1 MTEEVE
7 HDIDSPTIEDDDET
21 LSKESEIDDDQ
32 RSEKIADETV
42 KQPTP
47 RRKTRSQGK
56 KAFNIPPAA
65 SPSDSGDEPTPPKR
79 RIGRIK
85 ALPKYLRSTNELF
98 PPMSSFHLPRVS
110 ARQRSL
116 RPGKA
121 GDRLKPADQV
131 LRRRSAAAAQTTT
144 LREPR

>member
-1 MTEEVE
+1 MAEEVE
-7 HDIDSPTIEDDDET
+7 HDINSPRVEDDDEV

-32 RSEKIADETV
+32 QSEETTDETV

-65 SPSDSGDEPTPPKR
+65 SPSDSEDEPTPPKR
-79 RIGRIK
+79 RIRRIK
-85 ALPKYLRSTNELF
+85 ALPKYLSIPTNY
-98 PPMSSFHLPRVS
+98 SHLPRVR
-110 ARQRSL
+110 ARRKSL

-121 GDRLKPADQV
+121 GNRLKPADQV
-131 LRRRSAAAAQTTT
+131 RRLRSAAAAQTTT
-144 LREPR
+144 LREPRPLEGS